1 MGLQL
6 LEADTIRLDDAVEI
20 DEEEKEEWVEVEAVP
35 VIIELEDDGVGV
47 GEMVVS
53 SSVEMT
59 ELRVELARTV
69 DWAEAWATYLISVV
83 GRSTKVLTV
92 VDSSSP
98 PSRGPST
105 PVDDFCLATNSCR
118 R

>member
-1 MGLQL
+1 
-6 LEADTIRLDDAVEI
+6 LEADTIKLDDAAEM
-20 DEEEKEEWVEVEAVP
+20 DEERREEWVEVEAVP

-47 GEMVVS
+47 EEMVVS

-83 GRSTKVLTV
+83 GRSMKVLTV

-98 PSRGPST
+98 PRRGPST

>member
-1 MGLQL
+1 M
-6 LEADTIRLDDAVEI
+6 EADTIELDDAIET
-20 DEEEKEEWVEVEAVP
+20 DEEEREDCVEVEAVP

-59 ELRVELARTV
+59 EVRVELDRTV
-69 DWAEAWATYLISVV
+69 DWAEAWATYVISVV
-83 GRSTKVLTV
+83 NWHVKLLTV

-98 PSRGPST
+98 PSRGPRT

>member
-1 MGLQL
+1 M
-6 LEADTIRLDDAVEI
+6 
-20 DEEEKEEWVEVEAVP
+20 DEERREEWVEVEAVP

-69 DWAEAWATYLISVV
+69 D
-83 GRSTKVLTV
+83 
-92 VDSSSP
+92 
-98 PSRGPST
+98 
-105 PVDDFCLATNSCR
+105 
-118 R
+118 